1 MLRGFGQCAPP
12 EEVKIKTRE
21 ARFDPRAAGQFPQKN
36 TGLRRTPSKPFCD
49 APLDRCNSD
58 RLKKIAQKP
67 NPPLRANIAY
77 LTCSRAA
84 LTNTMDAA
92 AAKAA
97 RKEAKRKKKE
107 AKLLKR
113 KLEGAAEPE
122 AGGQSRAAKKKKA
135 KKAKKRAADEAAAP
149 AADEPAADEA
159 DAADAAPAEEA
170 QAPPPKSDANA
181 ASMFGTLTFDAL
193 PLAEGT
199 QESIKKMGFGTM
211 TKIQERAIPPLL
223 EGRDLLG
230 NAKTGSGKTL
240 AFLVPMVDLLTKA
253 RFQQNRGLGGLVISP
268 TRELSLQIYNV
279 LRELVGGSGASHTH
293 GLVIGGAN
301 RRGEAERL
309 VKGVCLLVATPGR
322 LLDHLQNTSGFIYRN
337 LLMFVI
343 DEADRLLEQGF
354 EEDLRGIV
362 KALPSQ
368 RQTALFSATQTRK
381 VEDLARLAI
390 KTDPVYVGVHDSE
403 QHATVAGLEQ
413 GYVVVAPKDRFRLLF
428 TFLKRHRKKE
438 KVMVFFSSCNA
449 VKYYSDL
456 LNYVDVPV
464 LDIHGRQK
472 QQKRT
477 STFFEFCRA
486 TSGVLLCTDVAARG
500 LDIPEVNWIV
510 QFDPPDD
517 PREYVHRV
525 GRTARGE
532 TGTGRAL
539 LFLAPAEL
547 GFLRWLRDARVAL
560 HEYEFDMSKVTNI
573 QSALTKL
580 VEKNY
585 YLHRAARDAYRSYLL
600 AYASH
605 AHKDIFDVHSLD
617 LQAVSESFGFAVPPR
632 VDLNLSHRG
641 DKKTRRN
648 PKKGDRRKGQSGH
661 AFSAANPYGKKS
673 AGDARQFSY

>member
-1 MLRGFGQCAPP
+1 
-12 EEVKIKTRE
+12 
-21 ARFDPRAAGQFPQKN
+21 
-36 TGLRRTPSKPFCD
+36 
-49 APLDRCNSD
+49 
-58 RLKKIAQKP
+58 
-67 NPPLRANIAY
+67 
-77 LTCSRAA
+77 
-84 LTNTMDAA
+84 
-92 AAKAA
+92 
-97 RKEAKRKKKE
+97 
-107 AKLLKR
+107 
-113 KLEGAAEPE
+113 
-122 AGGQSRAAKKKKA
+122 
-135 KKAKKRAADEAAAP
+135 
-149 AADEPAADEA
+149 
-159 DAADAAPAEEA
+159 
-170 QAPPPKSDANA
+170 
-181 ASMFGTLTFDAL
+181 MFGTLTFDAL

-199 QESIKKMGFGTM
+199 QESIKKMGFATM

-240 AFLVPMVDLLTKA
+240 AFLVPMVLERRPRFSRRGDGVERASSARRPPGARRPSPSSPVRHRREVERTAEDATRPRRESNRRTQKNTTIHAQVDLLTKA

-464 LDIHGRQK
+464 LGR
-472 QQKRT
+472 RP
-477 STFFEFCRA
+477 
-486 TSGVLLCTDVAARG
+486 V
-500 LDIPEVNWIV
+500 
-510 QFDPPDD
+510 
-517 PREYVHRV
+517 
-525 GRTARGE
+525 
-532 TGTGRAL
+532 
-539 LFLAPAEL
+539 
-547 GFLRWLRDARVAL
+547 
-560 HEYEFDMSKVTNI
+560 
-573 QSALTKL
+573 
-580 VEKNY
+580 
-585 YLHRAARDAYRSYLL
+585 
-600 AYASH
+600 
-605 AHKDIFDVHSLD
+605 
-617 LQAVSESFGFAVPPR
+617 
-632 VDLNLSHRG
+632 
-641 DKKTRRN
+641 
-648 PKKGDRRKGQSGH
+648 
-661 AFSAANPYGKKS
+661 
-673 AGDARQFSY
+673 

>member
-1 MLRGFGQCAPP
+1 MSRPCRDVTEPSATARPQRPRLADSKATARTAPAKRATGRGARAGCGRGARAH
-12 EEVKIKTRE
+12 TRRE
-21 ARFDPRAAGQFPQKN
+21 
-36 TGLRRTPSKPFCD
+36 RRDDGVD
-49 APLDRCNSD
+49 AV
-58 RLKKIAQKP
+58 
-67 NPPLRANIAY
+67 
-77 LTCSRAA
+77 
-84 LTNTMDAA
+84 DAA
-92 AAKAA
+92 E
-97 RKEAKRKKKE
+97 RPRE
-107 AKLLKR
+107 
-113 KLEGAAEPE
+113 
-122 AGGQSRAAKKKKA
+122 RA
-135 KKAKKRAADEAAAP
+135 DSEAAARE
-149 AADEPAADEA
+149 ASEA
-159 DAADAAPAEEA
+159 DARPKPPQRESKRRTRVLEAATRQRHTPRETTTGIHE
-170 QAPPPKSDANA
+170 KK
-181 ASMFGTLTFDAL
+181 TH
-193 PLAEGT
+193 T
-199 QESIKKMGFGTM
+199 Q
-211 TKIQERAIPPLL
+211 
-223 EGRDLLG
+223 
-230 NAKTGSGKTL
+230 
-240 AFLVPMVDLLTKA
+240 
-253 RFQQNRGLGGLVISP
+253 
-268 TRELSLQIYNV
+268 
-279 LRELVGGSGASHTH
+279 
-293 GLVIGGAN
+293 
-301 RRGEAERL
+301 
-309 VKGVCLLVATPGR
+309 
-322 LLDHLQNTSGFIYRN
+322 
-337 LLMFVI
+337 
-343 DEADRLLEQGF
+343 
-354 EEDLRGIV
+354 
-362 KALPSQ
+362 
-368 RQTALFSATQTRK
+368 
-381 VEDLARLAI
+381 
-390 KTDPVYVGVHDSE
+390 
-403 QHATVAGLEQ
+403 
-413 GYVVVAPKDRFRLLF
+413 
-428 TFLKRHRKKE
+428 
-438 KVMVFFSSCNA
+438 
-449 VKYYSDL
+449 
-456 LNYVDVPV
+456 V

-605 AHKDIFDVHSLD
+605 AHKDIFDVHALD

-661 AFSAANPYGKKS
+661 AFSAANPYGTKS

>member
-1 MLRGFGQCAPP
+1 MAYESMR
-12 EEVKIKTRE
+12 
-21 ARFDPRAAGQFPQKN
+21 RAASRAYGTRRRRCRRGDDVAEPSA
-36 TGLRRTPSKPFCD
+36 TARPRRPRRARGLRPRRESRHT
-49 APLDRCNSD
+49 
-58 RLKKIAQKP
+58 
-67 NPPLRANIAY
+67 
-77 LTCSRAA
+77 SRASRRRRGGLRERRGDGVEGDGA
-84 LTNTMDAA
+84 LRRGRGRRGLGPRP
-92 AAKAA
+92 A
-97 RKEAKRKKKE
+97 RGGWARP
-107 AKLLKR
+107 AGPRRRLAR
-113 KLEGAAEPE
+113 LESAAEPT
-122 AGGQSRAAKKKKA
+122 AKPTAKPKA
-135 KKAKKRAADEAAAP
+135 HRYAIDAKRRERPRREKNT
-149 AADEPAADEA
+149 
-159 DAADAAPAEEA
+159 
-170 QAPPPKSDANA
+170 KNH
-181 ASMFGTLTFDAL
+181 
-193 PLAEGT
+193 T
-199 QESIKKMGFGTM
+199 Q
-211 TKIQERAIPPLL
+211 
-223 EGRDLLG
+223 
-230 NAKTGSGKTL
+230 
-240 AFLVPMVDLLTKA
+240 
-253 RFQQNRGLGGLVISP
+253 
-268 TRELSLQIYNV
+268 
-279 LRELVGGSGASHTH
+279 
-293 GLVIGGAN
+293 
-301 RRGEAERL
+301 
-309 VKGVCLLVATPGR
+309 
-322 LLDHLQNTSGFIYRN
+322 
-337 LLMFVI
+337 
-343 DEADRLLEQGF
+343 
-354 EEDLRGIV
+354 
-362 KALPSQ
+362 
-368 RQTALFSATQTRK
+368 
-381 VEDLARLAI
+381 
-390 KTDPVYVGVHDSE
+390 
-403 QHATVAGLEQ
+403 
-413 GYVVVAPKDRFRLLF
+413 
-428 TFLKRHRKKE
+428 
-438 KVMVFFSSCNA
+438 
-449 VKYYSDL
+449 
-456 LNYVDVPV
+456 V

>member
-1 MLRGFGQCAPP
+1 MASRGRGESRA
-12 EEVKIKTRE
+12 
-21 ARFDPRAAGQFPQKN
+21 RAARADTRRGRRGDGVGGRETRRQRREGRRRPGARRIRRASPTLTGTPSTRWRGHNKATHNDATQRDNATRREKHHKKN
-36 TGLRRTPSKPFCD
+36 T
-49 APLDRCNSD
+49 
-58 RLKKIAQKP
+58 
-67 NPPLRANIAY
+67 
-77 LTCSRAA
+77 
-84 LTNTMDAA
+84 
-92 AAKAA
+92 
-97 RKEAKRKKKE
+97 
-107 AKLLKR
+107 
-113 KLEGAAEPE
+113 
-122 AGGQSRAAKKKKA
+122 
-135 KKAKKRAADEAAAP
+135 
-149 AADEPAADEA
+149 
-159 DAADAAPAEEA
+159 
-170 QAPPPKSDANA
+170 
-181 ASMFGTLTFDAL
+181 
-193 PLAEGT
+193 T
-199 QESIKKMGFGTM
+199 Q
-211 TKIQERAIPPLL
+211 
-223 EGRDLLG
+223 
-230 NAKTGSGKTL
+230 
-240 AFLVPMVDLLTKA
+240 
-253 RFQQNRGLGGLVISP
+253 
-268 TRELSLQIYNV
+268 
-279 LRELVGGSGASHTH
+279 
-293 GLVIGGAN
+293 
-301 RRGEAERL
+301 
-309 VKGVCLLVATPGR
+309 
-322 LLDHLQNTSGFIYRN
+322 
-337 LLMFVI
+337 
-343 DEADRLLEQGF
+343 
-354 EEDLRGIV
+354 
-362 KALPSQ
+362 
-368 RQTALFSATQTRK
+368 
-381 VEDLARLAI
+381 
-390 KTDPVYVGVHDSE
+390 
-403 QHATVAGLEQ
+403 
-413 GYVVVAPKDRFRLLF
+413 
-428 TFLKRHRKKE
+428 
-438 KVMVFFSSCNA
+438 
-449 VKYYSDL
+449 
-456 LNYVDVPV
+456 V

>member
-1 MLRGFGQCAPP
+1 MTRRRG
-12 EEVKIKTRE
+12 RE
-21 ARFDPRAAGQFPQKN
+21 SALGFARPAGPQ
-36 TGLRRTPSKPFCD
+36 RRL
-49 APLDRCNSD
+49 A
-58 RLKKIAQKP
+58 RLE
-67 NPPLRANIAY
+67 
-77 LTCSRAA
+77 S
-84 LTNTMDAA
+84 
-92 AAKAA
+92 
-97 RKEAKRKKKE
+97 
-107 AKLLKR
+107 
-113 KLEGAAEPE
+113 AAEPTAKSTADPKLTGTPSPRSGE
-122 AGGQSRAAKKKKA
+122 SGQGRHAA
-135 KKAKKRAADEAAAP
+135 EAATAR
-149 AADEPAADEA
+149 
-159 DAADAAPAEEA
+159 
-170 QAPPPKSDANA
+170 AN
-181 ASMFGTLTFDAL
+181 G
-193 PLAEGT
+193 G
-199 QESIKKMGFGTM
+199 
-211 TKIQERAIPPLL
+211 RAGP
-223 EGRDLLG
+223 RDHD
-230 NAKTGSGKTL
+230 AKTPKNKKT
-240 AFLVPMVDLLTKA
+240 
-253 RFQQNRGLGGLVISP
+253 
-268 TRELSLQIYNV
+268 
-279 LRELVGGSGASHTH
+279 
-293 GLVIGGAN
+293 
-301 RRGEAERL
+301 
-309 VKGVCLLVATPGR
+309 
-322 LLDHLQNTSGFIYRN
+322 
-337 LLMFVI
+337 
-343 DEADRLLEQGF
+343 
-354 EEDLRGIV
+354 
-362 KALPSQ
+362 
-368 RQTALFSATQTRK
+368 TQ
-381 VEDLARLAI
+381 
-390 KTDPVYVGVHDSE
+390 
-403 QHATVAGLEQ
+403 
-413 GYVVVAPKDRFRLLF
+413 
-428 TFLKRHRKKE
+428 
-438 KVMVFFSSCNA
+438 
-449 VKYYSDL
+449 
-456 LNYVDVPV
+456 V

>member
-1 MLRGFGQCAPP
+1 M
-12 EEVKIKTRE
+12 
-21 ARFDPRAAGQFPQKN
+21 PRRRR
-36 TGLRRTPSKPFCD
+36 TGLRRVD
-49 APLDRCNSD
+49 GVEARLLLRRAQVDRPRTSP
-58 RLKKIAQKP
+58 R
-67 NPPLRANIAY
+67 
-77 LTCSRAA
+77 
-84 LTNTMDAA
+84 
-92 AAKAA
+92 
-97 RKEAKRKKKE
+97 
-107 AKLLKR
+107 
-113 KLEGAAEPE
+113 
-122 AGGQSRAAKKKKA
+122 
-135 KKAKKRAADEAAAP
+135 
-149 AADEPAADEA
+149 DEA
-159 DAADAAPAEEA
+159 DAADAAPAEDRA
-170 QAPPPKSDANA
+170 QAEAPPPKSDANA

-199 QESIKKMGFGTM
+199 QESIKKMGFATM

-240 AFLVPMVDLLTKA
+240 AFLVPMVGKRRPLICESSRRWRGGDGLGRGGALRASRPASESVVRSTAGSAAEPTAKPEAHRYAIDAKWRAPARTRRCAASLEAVARAAEAAAMRERATGGRKKNTTKNTQVDLLTKA

-464 LDIHGRQK
+464 S
-472 QQKRT
+472 KR
-477 STFFEFCRA
+477 RP
-486 TSGVLLCTDVAARG
+486 V
-500 LDIPEVNWIV
+500 
-510 QFDPPDD
+510 
-517 PREYVHRV
+517 
-525 GRTARGE
+525 
-532 TGTGRAL
+532 
-539 LFLAPAEL
+539 
-547 GFLRWLRDARVAL
+547 
-560 HEYEFDMSKVTNI
+560 
-573 QSALTKL
+573 
-580 VEKNY
+580 
-585 YLHRAARDAYRSYLL
+585 
-600 AYASH
+600 
-605 AHKDIFDVHSLD
+605 
-617 LQAVSESFGFAVPPR
+617 
-632 VDLNLSHRG
+632 
-641 DKKTRRN
+641 
-648 PKKGDRRKGQSGH
+648 
-661 AFSAANPYGKKS
+661 
-673 AGDARQFSY
+673 